1 MMTKMMG
8 DPPPLT
14 QQSTH
19 PPHNDDG
26 KDKDDNDKD
35 DDEDDEGEDDND
47 DEDSNDDEDE
57 DEDKDDDVDDDEVK
71 PRRTLRPH
79 NIIITKITIRDV
91 H

>member
-1 MMTKMMG
+1 MTTKMMG
-8 DPPPLT
+8 DPPPLHSNQPT
-14 QQSTH
+14 
-19 PPHNDDG
+19 PHTTTN
-26 KDKDDNDKD
+26 
-35 DDEDDEGEDDND
+35 DDEGEDDYDN
-47 DEDSNDDEDE
+47 EDSNDDEDE